1 MPLNQCGAT
10 RRFVVERRTFALW
23 PLVVA
28 LVPAGVV
35 FGAMLHKLPSAW
47 MLGGAVPMIA
57 AGLTWM
63 LASEGLSRVTARTRE
78 VLVDHDGVTVTEQ
91 GRERRLAFAE
101 FSREFVLAE
110 PTEAMA
116 FVRRRA
122 ALVGSPLPADEFALA
137 VAEAAETVVE
147 RTHGVAWAM
156 IDRGQKSGA
165 KGPDIVVEI
174 RAGQPCSVQVMG
186 APDVGYVDEAAG
198 TEGERRRYR
207 VPTRLD
213 APGEGRAFLRLVP
226 SRIEALP

>member
-1 MPLNQCGAT
+1 MTLNECGAA

-23 PLVVA
+23 PFVVA
-28 LVPAGVV
+28 LVPTGVV
-35 FGAMLHKLPSAW
+35 FGATLHGLPSAW
-47 MLGGAVPMIA
+47 MLGGAVPMGA

-63 LASEGLSRVTARTRE
+63 LASEGLRKFTARTSE
-78 VLVDHDGVTVTEQ
+78 ILVAHDGVTVTER

-101 FSREFVLAE
+101 YSREFALAE
-110 PTEAMA
+110 PMDAMA

-122 ALVGSPLPADEFALA
+122 TLVGSPLPADEFALA
-137 VAEAAETVVE
+137 VAEAAETVLE
-147 RTHGVAWAM
+147 RTEGVAWAM
-156 IDRGQKSGA
+156 IDRGQKNGA

-186 APDVGYVDEAAG
+186 APDVGCVDEAAG

-213 APGEGRAFLRLVP
+213 APGEGRACLKLVP
-226 SRIEALP
+226 LQIEALP